1 MPTSKQKMVSG
12 FLNSN
17 NMALALDHYQITMA
31 GAYFT
36 RNLTNL
42 QATFDLFIRKLPK
55 NRNYLIAAGL
65 EQCLHYLENI
75 QFKEEHIEWLRN
87 KPEFKDVNPV
97 FFEEYL
103 PNFRFTGKVRAIPEG
118 TVVFPNEPILE
129 VTAPIIEAQ
138 IVETF
143 LLSKIV
149 GQTTVASKASRVVHT
164 AKGRPVID
172 FGMRRAHDPQAAV
185 YASRACY
192 IGGCDKTSNDLAGFF
207 WNIPVTGTMAH
218 SFIQIYENEYSAFQD
233 YVSVYPSAFTALI
246 DTYDTIY
253 GTISASKFQENLRA
267 VRIDSGDLK
276 ENSFSVRAVLD
287 KEGCFETKIFVT
299 SDLNEYKI
307 KKLLDDQAPID
318 AFGVGTEMI
327 TSSDDPTLSAVYKLV
342 EFDNKPKIKLSQG
355 KITYPGRKSIY
366 RINQKD
372 QVYDILSLEG
382 EENESIDL
390 LQTVMVDGKSI
401 ISPPILKE
409 VREYSLQQVSQ
420 LPSRFHSISEYMP
433 FKVKISSGLNNITE
447 KLKVKWNSR
456 IQELKRNEG

>member
-1 MPTSKQKMVSG
+1 MILKDFSLEFHIIALIIQKQGKVSGMSASKPKMVSG

-36 RNLTNL
+36 RNLTDL
-42 QATFDLFIRKLPK
+42 QATFNLFVRKLPK

-75 QFKEEHIEWLRN
+75 QFKVEHIEWLRK
-87 KPEFKDVNPV
+87 KPEFKDVDPL

-103 PNFRFTGKVRAIPEG
+103 PNFRFTGMVRAIPEG

-149 GQTTVASKASRVVHT
+149 GQTTVASKAARVVSV
-164 AKGRPVID
+164 ANSRPVID

-185 YASRACY
+185 FASRACY
-192 IGGCDKTSNDLAGFF
+192 IGGCEMTSNDLAGYF
-207 WNIPVTGTMAH
+207 WDIPVTGTMAH
-218 SFIQIYENEYSAFQD
+218 SFIQVYENDYSAFQD

-267 VRIDSGDLK
+267 VRIDSGNLI
-276 ENSFSVRAVLD
+276 ENSFSVRSVLD
-287 KEGCFETKIFVT
+287 QEGCFGTKIFVT

-307 KKLLDDQAPID
+307 KNLLDNQAPID

-327 TSSDDPTLSAVYKLV
+327 VSRDDPTLSAVYKLV

-355 KITYPGRKSIY
+355 KI
-366 RINQKD
+366 
-372 QVYDILSLEG
+372 
-382 EENESIDL
+382 
-390 LQTVMVDGKSI
+390 
-401 ISPPILKE
+401 
-409 VREYSLQQVSQ
+409 
-420 LPSRFHSISEYMP
+420 RFMI
-433 FKVKISSGLNNITE
+433 F
-447 KLKVKWNSR
+447 
-456 IQELKRNEG
+456 